1 MPGNTVQTAIA
12 GIGTTEFSKNSGRSE
27 LRLAVEAS
35 LAALADAGLSP
46 HEVDGLVTFVLD
58 NNAEIAVARNIGAD
72 RIRFFART
80 PGGGGGG
87 PGCVALAS
95 MAIATGKADVVI
107 CYRGMNERSQ
117 QRFGQPSGYSGAASS
132 ISTQAV
138 DNSWTMPYG
147 QVTPAA
153 NMAQSARRYMH
164 QYGATSEDFGRVAVT
179 QRNYATSNPN
189 AFFYG
194 KPLTLAEHQASRMIA
209 DPLHLFDCCQET
221 DGGVAIVVTSLERAR
236 DLRQIPVRIAGAAM
250 GIGPQHH
257 NMAPVYRDN
266 IAEAVETRIV
276 GEELWAQSGLR
287 PADIDVAILYDHFS
301 CAVLMQLE
309 ALGFCGLGEAKDLA
323 RGGELGP
330 QGTIPT
336 NTNGGQLSE
345 AYIHGFNGM
354 AEAVRQLRGTA
365 VNQIPGARHAVAT
378 GGSHVP
384 TSGIVLSRS

>member
-1 MPGNTVQTAIA
+1 MGANQTAIV
-12 GIGTTEFSKNSGRSE
+12 GIGATEFSKDSGRSE
-27 LRLAVEAS
+27 LTLSLEAS
-35 LAALADAGLSP
+35 MAALADAGLSP
-46 HEVDGLVTFVLD
+46 DQVDGMVTFVLD
-58 NNAEIAVARNIGAD
+58 NSAEIAVARNLGAD

-95 MAIATGKADVVI
+95 MAVATGKADVVL

-117 QRFGQPSGYSGAASS
+117 QRFGQPSGYAGASS
-132 ISTQAV
+132 ALSTAAI

-147 QVTPAA
+147 QTTPAA
-153 NMAQSARRYMH
+153 NMAQSARRYLH
-164 QYGATSEDFGRVAVT
+164 QYGATSEDFGLVAVT
-179 QRNYATSNPN
+179 QRQYAETNPN
-189 AFFYG
+189 AFFY
-194 KPLTLAEHQASRMIA
+194 KQPLTLQDHQSSRMIA
-209 DPLHLFDCCQET
+209 DPLHLFDCCQES
-221 DGGVAIVVTSLERAR
+221 DGGVAIVVTSIERAR
-236 DLRQIPVRIAGAAM
+236 DLRQRPIRIAAAAM
-250 GIGPQHH
+250 GFGQQHH

-276 GEELWAQSGLR
+276 GEELWRQSGLR
-287 PADIDVAILYDHFS
+287 PDDIDVAMLYDHFS

-309 ALGFCGLGEAKDLA
+309 ALGFCGLGEGKELV
-323 RGGELGP
+323 RGGALGP
-330 QGTIPT
+330 GGSIPT

-365 VNQIPGARHAVAT
+365 VNQVPAAQHAVAT

-384 TSGIVLSRS
+384 TSGLVLSVD

>member
-1 MPGNTVQTAIA
+1 MASAQAAIV
-12 GIGTTEFSKNSGRSE
+12 GIGATEFSKDSGRSE

-35 LAALADAGLSP
+35 LSALTDAGLEPS
-46 HEVDGLVTFVLD
+46 EVNGLVTFVLD
-58 NNAEIAVARNIGAD
+58 NNAEIAVARNLGAD
-72 RIRFFART
+72 RIQFFART
-80 PGGGGGG
+80 SGGGGGG
-87 PGCVALAS
+87 PGCIGLAT
-95 MAIATGKADVVI
+95 MAIETGRADVVV

-117 QRFGQPSGYSGAASS
+117 QRFGQPSGYAGAASS

-147 QVTPAA
+147 QTTPAA
-153 NMAQSARRYMH
+153 NMAQSARRYMF

-179 QRNYATSNPN
+179 QRAYAMNNPN

-194 KPLTLAEHQASRMIA
+194 KPLTLEQHQASRVIA
-209 DPLHLFDCCQET
+209 DPLRLFDCCQET
-221 DGGVAIVVTSLERAR
+221 DAGVAIVLTSTERAR
-236 DLRQIPVRIAGAAM
+236 DLRQIPVRVAAAAM

-257 NMAPVYRDN
+257 NMAPVYRDD
-266 IAEAVETRIV
+266 IAAAPETRIV
-276 GEELWAQSGLR
+276 GEQLWARSGLR
-287 PADIDVAILYDHFS
+287 PTDMDLAMLYDHFS

-309 ALGFCGLGEAKDLA
+309 ALGFCQLGEGKDLV

-330 QGTIPT
+330 GGLIPT

-345 AYIHGFNGM
+345 AYVHGFNGM

-365 VNQIPGARHAVAT
+365 VNQIAGARHAVAT

-384 TSGIVLSRS
+384 TSGIVLTVD